1 MAYYRLYVMSPGGSH
16 IEAFEEIYAAD
27 DGEASSIAATR
38 LGGKPLELWCRGR
51 KVARFEPET
60 AAAAE

>member
-1 MAYYRLYVMSPGGSH
+1 MAYYRLYVMSPGGSR

-27 DGEASSIAATR
+27 DAEARGIAAAR
-38 LGGKPLELWCRGR
+38 LAGKPLELWCRGR
-51 KVARFEPET
+51 KVERLEPM